1 MAVRAVAD
9 TERTRRRELLK
20 EIRRTGG
27 RITTGQAHRFY
38 QATGHGPCRI
48 TARKD
53 LAYWARRGVLTAR
66 GPDNRRAFTINYTK
80 GATR

>member
-1 MAVRAVAD
+1 MADVERA
-9 TERTRRRELLK
+9 RRRALLK

-27 RITTGQAHRFY
+27 RITTGQAHAFY
-38 QATGHGPCRI
+38 QATGHGPFRN

-53 LAYWARRGVLTAR
+53 LAYWARRGVLIAR
-66 GPDNRRAFTINYTK
+66 GPDEKRAFTINYTK